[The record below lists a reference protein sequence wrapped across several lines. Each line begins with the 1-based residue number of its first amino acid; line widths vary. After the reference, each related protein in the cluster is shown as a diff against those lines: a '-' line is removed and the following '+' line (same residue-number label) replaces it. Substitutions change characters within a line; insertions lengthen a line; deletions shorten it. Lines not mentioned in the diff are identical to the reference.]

1 MVLKWFNVETGGPQ
15 ESFGESET
23 NLRNYEKD
31 QKALDVP
38 RRGRINPNDV
48 ASWPPT
54 LLPSVE
60 TYDDDN
66 ADDHAD
72 DDASRRL
79 SW

>member
-38 RRGRINPNDV
+38 RRGRINPNNV

-54 LLPSVE
+54 LFPSVE

-66 ADDHAD
+66 DDDDAD
-72 DDASRRL
+72 DDASGRL